1 MTTGANQTGG
11 GRGGEGSLRGPAGGV
26 SDSASVNEFNAFAS
40 EASSVSSGAGATSD
54 VGPAAPALKTG
65 VGGAETEIGPYR
77 LMERLGEGGF
87 GNVYLA
93 QQTHP
98 VKRRVALKILKPGMD
113 SAQVLARFDSERQAL
128 AMMDHPNIARVLDAG
143 TTPLGRPF
151 FVMEHVKGVPI
162 TQYCDVQ
169 NLTTQERLEIF
180 VTVCGALQH
189 AHQKG
194 IIHRD
199 IKPSN
204 VLVALQEDRALAK
217 VIDFGIAKALNQ
229 DLFAD
234 AAVTQQQQFIGTPA
248 YMAPEQAVPGL
259 DVDTRSDVYS
269 LGVLLYELLSGQ
281 LPFEPSVLRGM
292 PIAEMQR
299 VIREHEPPRPST
311 RVGKLAGLTKVGT
324 RTAGGG
330 GGGSHTGFDYGQP
343 VGGVSGAATSGPTAE
358 QVARNRR
365 TEPRALRK
373 ALAGELDWIVMKALE
388 KDRRR
393 RYQTAAAL
401 AEDVQRYLN
410 GDPVEARPA
419 TATYRLRKFARK
431 NRLVIGAAGGIIAG
445 LLLTM
450 VALAYG
456 LQEAQ
461 HERDMTARRETLTRA
476 QILLTGMNAVRAY
489 TTGHV
494 RPAIQDKPGSYDN
507 FKPEMIP
514 AFGAR
519 RVFEKFRTAPDYN
532 GFIYKEAAP
541 NPTNPEHRADEF
553 EKGLVEK
560 FRKTPA
566 ASDETGVRTIEGKDF
581 FYIARAMKVND
592 TSCLDCHSTPDRA
605 PVKQVEMYGAENGF
619 NWKMDDVIAVQM
631 VYVPVSEAFHADRRQ
646 RTGVFL
652 ALGGVFVV
660 GGLGAVLVLRKL

>member
-1 MTTGANQTGG
+1 M
-11 GRGGEGSLRGPAGGV
+11 
-26 SDSASVNEFNAFAS
+26 
-40 EASSVSSGAGATSD
+40 
-54 VGPAAPALKTG
+54 
-65 VGGAETEIGPYR
+65 
-77 LMERLGEGGF
+77 
-87 GNVYLA
+87 
-93 QQTHP
+93 HP

-169 NLTTQERLEIF
+169 NLTVEERLEIF

-204 VLVALQEDRALAK
+204 VLVALQEDRPLAK

-229 DLFAD
+229 DLLAD

-281 LPFEPSVLRGM
+281 LPFEPSQLRGM

-311 RVGKLAGLTKVGT
+311 RVGRGGRGGRGT
-324 RTAGGG
+324 RATGAGQGSHTGFEHGGPASAGYVSGGAGAVAGGGVGGG
-330 GGGSHTGFDYGQP
+330 GGGG
-343 VGGVSGAATSGPTAE
+343 GAAPTVE
-358 QVARNRR
+358 HIARCRR
-365 TEPRALRK
+365 SEPRALRK
-373 ALAGELDWIVMKALE
+373 VLAGELDWIVMKALE

-393 RYQTAAAL
+393 RYQTASAL
-401 AEDVQRYLN
+401 AEDVQRYLRN
-410 GDPVEARPA
+410 DPVEARPA

-431 NRLVIGAAGGIIAG
+431 NRLMIGAAGGIVAG

-519 RVFEKFRTAPDYN
+519 RVFEKFRAAPDYN

-541 NPTNPEHRADEF
+541 NPTNPDHRADEF
-553 EKGLVEK
+553 EQGLVEK
-560 FRKTPA
+560 FRKSPA
-566 ASDETGVRTIEGKDF
+566 SPDETGVREIEGKPF

-605 PVKQVEMYGAENGF
+605 PPRQIELYGSENGF

-631 VYVPVSEAFHADRRQ
+631 VYVPVTEAFHADRRG
-646 RTGVFL
+646 RLGLFL

-660 GGLGAVLVLRKL
+660 GGLGAVMVLRKL